1 MGNIRGKVDI
11 ENTVE
16 QFSNTI
22 YKIAFSYTKSKE
34 VSEDVMQN
42 VFVRYM
48 TSDKTFEDMEHKKA
62 WLIKVT
68 INECKKYFRRL
79 TSQFKKE
86 SKVLLNDWSNEQYN
100 IYDSI
105 MELPQKYRVVVHLYY
120 YEEFSIKEIS
130 ALLKLKEN
138 TVMSLLH
145 RARQRLKKVLEVE
158 YEY

>member
-1 MGNIRGKVDI
+1 MGKIRDKIDI

-130 ALLKLKEN
+130 VLLKLKEN

>member
-1 MGNIRGKVDI
+1 MGKIRDKIDI

-22 YKIAFSYTKSKE
+22 YKIAFSYTKSKD

-130 ALLKLKEN
+130 VLLKLKEN

>member
-1 MGNIRGKVDI
+1 MGKIRDKIDI

-105 MELPQKYRVVVHLYY
+105 MELPQKYRIVVHLYY

>member
-1 MGNIRGKVDI
+1 MGKIRDKIDI

-48 TSDKTFEDMEHKKA
+48 TSDKTFEDLEHKKA

-68 INECKKYFRRL
+68 INECKKYFRWL

-130 ALLKLKEN
+130 VLLKLKEN

>member
-1 MGNIRGKVDI
+1 MGKIRDKIDI

>member
-1 MGNIRGKVDI
+1 MGIIRDKVDI

-68 INECKKYFRRL
+68 INECKKYFRWL

-86 SKVLLNDWSNEQYN
+86 TKVLLNDWSIEQYN

-105 MELPQKYRVVVHLYY
+105 MELPQKYRIVVHLYY

>member
-1 MGNIRGKVDI
+1 MGNIRDKVDI

-48 TSDKTFEDMEHKKA
+48 TSDKTFEDLEHKKA

-68 INECKKYFRRL
+68 INECKKYFRWL

>member
-1 MGNIRGKVDI
+1 MGEIRDKIDI

-105 MELPQKYRVVVHLYY
+105 MELPQKYRIVVHLYY

>member
-1 MGNIRGKVDI
+1 MGIIRDKVDI